1 MREMGIR
8 IALGAQKHELTRLFI
23 SRGLALVM
31 IGVACGVACAAATT
45 GVFRSLLFDVSP
57 FDPLTYATVSIGL
70 VVAAALATYIP
81 ASRAS
86 RIDPIDALRA
96 D

>member
-57 FDPLTYATVSIGL
+57 VDPLTYATVSIGL